1 MRSAGFATNAFARQV
16 LERAT
21 MNIDPATEKQIRE
34 FLLGRLP
41 PPQSEE
47 LEQRLLASDE
57 LEDLV
62 SLVEDEIIDQYVD
75 GPIKRADRLAVDN
88 HFLLPPAR
96 QSKLAFARMLRERL
110 RPPKPIPPGPAYV
123 PLPMLLASA
132 STTWILAGLLSV
144 VSVGSGV
151 YITTLR
157 KERQSLTEQL
167 QIVQREVEANRN
179 QAHSGQLL
187 AQDVRFAV
195 GGFKSAS
202 PSEAVEISETT
213 GVIKAHIPLFDG
225 PSLAQSYTVR
235 IQNEEG
241 KQIVS
246 YPAWKPHTK
255 GGGSELIVDI
265 DPKEMPPGTYTAFVT
280 PNRKGASTDKTY
292 CTIR

>member
-1 MRSAGFATNAFARQV
+1 
-16 LERAT
+16 

-47 LEQRLLASDE
+47 LEERLLASDE

-123 PLPMLLASA
+123 PLPMLLAGA

-202 PSEAVEISETT
+202 PSETVEISETT

-225 PSLAQSYTVR
+225 PSPAQSYTVR

-246 YPAWKPHTK
+246 GPALIHTQ

-265 DPKEMPPGTYTAFVT
+265 DPKEMPSGTYTAFET
-280 PNRKGASTDKTY
+280 PNRKGAPTDKTY